1 MPTSRVAW
9 NPRLSVPQQPSND
22 LSALFSTMGGGV
34 NSRAIEEAAANNEIK
49 RLMDLDL
56 NKARISQATASSEK
70 DLADAMKIKAEA
82 KAAEDQRALVNSP
95 GFMESQVAMRNPTL
109 PRQQVVQGIRSMQGG
124 PFNMPGSFAPADLQ
138 AIGQA
143 GANIDLL
150 RLAKPSTADQLGKF
164 GESVQQSQQR
174 GMAPELVASDPIKA
188 AFLLSAANNKD
199 APELYKTF
207 GAGLGTINPFTG
219 TVATNGLYDTKI
231 GEGNANI
238 RQSDASAMASRA
250 AAGNSAAHARLAD
263 AQRGEVGK
271 ENFAVGQT
279 ADGRT
284 VFTGNKGSIKEAPMD
299 PTTGKPYAV
308 QGKAAAGAKPMPA
321 AALKL
326 QNEELDAIGTAST
339 ITSQLD
345 KAISQID
352 SGELQLGP
360 VKNMVSQGQN
370 LIGASSAQSRNF
382 ASFKATLEKLRNDS
396 LRLNKGVQTEGDAVR
411 AWNEVLSNIN
421 DPKLVRQRLKEVSAL
436 NQRAVDLRKLNVENI
451 RANYGQEPMDVSG
464 YTGPKATT
472 NVDSLLNKYAPQ

>member
-174 GMAPELVASDPIKA
+174 GMAPELVASDPMKA
-188 AFLLSAANNKD
+188 AFLLSAANNKA

-207 GAGLGTINPFTG
+207 GSGLGTINPFTG
-219 TVATNGLYDTKI
+219 TVATNGLFDTKI
-231 GEGNANI
+231 GEGRANI
-238 RQSDASAMASRA
+238 NQSNA
-250 AAGNSAAHARLAD
+250 AAGNSSAHAALAR
-263 AQRGEVGK
+263 AQMGEVGK
-271 ENFAVGQT
+271 ENFAPVQT
-279 ADGRT
+279 ADGQT
-284 VFTGNKGSIKEAPMD
+284 ILLGNKGSAKQAPID
-299 PTTGKPYAV
+299 PATGKPYAL
-308 QGKAAAGAKPMPA
+308 QAKNAPQAKPMPA

-339 ITSQLD
+339 INSQLD
-345 KAISQID
+345 KAVGQID
-352 SGELQLGP
+352 SGALKLGP
-360 VKNMVSQGQN
+360 MANIVNAGRNMAGMSDPE
-370 LIGASSAQSRNF
+370 SRNY

-396 LRLNKGVQTEGDAVR
+396 LRLNKGVQTEGDAIR

-421 DPKLVRQRLKEVSAL
+421 DPKLVRQRLSEVSAL
-436 NQRAVDLRKLNVENI
+436 NKRAVELRKLNVDNI
-451 RANYGQEPMDVSG
+451 RANYGHEPLDVSQ
-464 YTGPKATT
+464 YTAPKGASGGWSIQK
-472 NVDSLLNKYAPQ
+472 VQ